1 MLKYL
6 LMKCEV
12 PDLLQNCHGMGLEQ
26 RWNKIV
32 CETIAE
38 AADLGMEFI
47 LLSILLSM
55 FATMSSKK
63 F

>member
-12 PDLLQNCHGMGLEQ
+12 RNLLQSCHGMGLEQ

-32 CETIAE
+32 CETIVE

-47 LLSILLSM
+47 LLYVLLSV
-55 FATMSSKK
+55 FATMSNKK